1 LSRLFAN
8 QQLNSLFNLTN
19 KYKKMA
25 QFSRLEVAQA
35 MKDTG
40 MIPLFFHND
49 IELSKKV
56 LKACYDGGARLME
69 FTARGDFAHEVFGEL
84 TKYAI
89 AELPGMIMGVGSVTD
104 GAAASL
110 YMALGANFI
119 VTPVLREDIAIACN
133 RKKVLWSPGCGSLTE
148 IARAEELGCE
158 IVKLFPG
165 DLYGPKFVKGIKG
178 PQPWTS
184 IMPTGG
190 VSPTKENLS
199 GWFDAGVTCV
209 GMGSQLISKDII
221 ANKDYAKLEK
231 DVKAALAI
239 IEAVRK

>member
-1 LSRLFAN
+1 
-8 QQLNSLFNLTN
+8 
-19 KYKKMA
+19 MA
-25 QFSRLEVAQA
+25 QFTRIEVAQV
-35 MKDTG
+35 MKETG
-40 MIPLFFHND
+40 MVPLFFSND
-49 IELSKKV
+49 LELSKNI

-89 AELPGMIMGVGSVTD
+89 KELPGMIMGVGSVTD
-104 GAAASL
+104 ESAASL

-119 VTPVLREDIAIACN
+119 VTPVLREDIAMVCN
-133 RKKVLWSPGCGSLTE
+133 RRKVLWSPGCGTLTE

-165 DLYGPKFVKGIKG
+165 DIYGPNFVKGVKG

-190 VSPTKENLS
+190 VSPNEENLKA
-199 GWFDAGVTCV
+199 WFDAGVTCV
-209 GMGSQLISKDII
+209 GMGSQLISKEII
-221 ANKDYAKLEK
+221 ANKDFDGLKQK
-231 DVKAALAI
+231 VKEALAI
-239 IEAVRK
+239 IKTVRK

>member
-1 LSRLFAN
+1 
-8 QQLNSLFNLTN
+8 
-19 KYKKMA
+19 MA
-25 QFSRLEVAQA
+25 QFTRLEVAQA
-35 MKDTG
+35 MKETG

-49 IELSKKV
+49 LELSKNI

-84 TKYAI
+84 TKYAVKK
-89 AELPGMIMGVGSVTD
+89 LPGMIMGVGSVTD

-119 VTPVLREDIAIACN
+119 VTPVLREDIAIVCN
-133 RKKVLWSPGCGSLTE
+133 RRKVLWSPGCGSLTE

-190 VSPTKENLS
+190 VSPTEENLK

-209 GMGSQLISKDII
+209 GIGSKLISKEILI
-221 ANKDYAKLEK
+221 NKDFKTLEK
-231 DVKAALAI
+231 NIKSVLEI
-239 IEAVRK
+239 IKLVRK

>member
-1 LSRLFAN
+1 
-8 QQLNSLFNLTN
+8 
-19 KYKKMA
+19 MA
-25 QFSRLEVAQA
+25 QFSRIEVATV
-35 MKDTG
+35 MKQTG
-40 MIPLFFHND
+40 LVPLFYHSD
-49 IELSKKV
+49 IEVSKRV

-89 AELPGMIMGVGSVTD
+89 KELPGMILGVGSVTD
-104 GAAASL
+104 AAAASRF
-110 YMALGANFI
+110 MALGANFI

-133 RKKVLWSPGCGSLTE
+133 RRKVLWSPGCGTLTE

-165 DLYGPKFVKGIKG
+165 DIYGPNFVKGIKG

-190 VSPTKENLS
+190 VSPTKENLE
-199 GWFDAGVTCV
+199 GWFKAGVTCV
-209 GMGSQLISKDII
+209 GMGSQLISKNANGAFDLVKIEQLVKESLDII
-221 ANKDYAKLEK
+221 NKVNK
-231 DVKAALAI
+231 
-239 IEAVRK
+239 